1 MEKLGRVADKSQTV
15 EKWHQWPKSAG
26 KCVAAEKCEILDT
39 NEKRRKTSSWR
50 QARYTWYW
58 WKARENKQLATGA
71 VYLILMKSAGKQVVG
86 DKRGILDTDEKRG
99 KTSSWRQARYTWYR
113 WKAREN
119 KQLATSAVYLIPMQS
134 AENLKRVK
142 SAGKYMHSINATT
155 RFKELWLVEKLVFS
169 DWLI

>member
-1 MEKLGRVADKSQTV
+1 MEKLGGVADKSQTV

-39 NEKRRKTSSWR
+39 NEKRRKTS
-50 QARYTWYW
+50 
-58 WKARENKQLATGA
+58 N
-71 VYLILMKSAGKQVVG
+71 
-86 DKRGILDTDEKRG
+86 
-99 KTSSWRQARYTWYR
+99 WRQARYTWYR

-119 KQLATSAVYLIPMQS
+119 KQPATGAVYLIPMKS
-134 AENLKRVK
+134 ARKQVVGGRRGILGTDEKRGKTSSWRQARFTWYRWKARENLKRVK
-142 SAGKYMHSINATT
+142 SAGKYTHSSNATT